1 MGNYRNKL
9 RAAGCSELQ
18 VNRRSSGPKQKTK
31 KAKKAEVN
39 FLPDFPEGRT
49 QNVLE
54 EERLAIIEEMKKKK
68 ADMKKVNEFMV
79 STFSLRRKQIV
90 EEPPVAEVKTKW
102 PALFTEQQVRQHYKH
117 K

>member
-1 MGNYRNKL
+1 ME
-9 RAAGCSELQ
+9 EL
-18 VNRRSSGPKQKTK
+18 
-31 KAKKAEVN
+31 
-39 FLPDFPEGRT
+39 
-49 QNVLE
+49 
-54 EERLAIIEEMKKKK
+54 KKKK
-68 ADMKKVNEFMV
+68 AVMKKVNEMMV